1 MIIRILIVVILLL
14 SILNIVGQPG
24 TTTQASANNASAT
37 VKNTQASPISLLPFI
52 EILSALT
59 ILLLSRR
66 FLNRQLKKIRPSAV
80 KPGFSGRTLP
90 DQATNSLPS
99 LYNSL
104 QQG

>member
-24 TTTQASANNASAT
+24 AATHVSANKASESTKNAQ
-37 VKNTQASPISLLPFI
+37 VSPISLFPFV

-66 FLNRQLKKIRPSAV
+66 VLNRQLKKIKSAAL
-80 KPGFSGRTLP
+80 KPGFSGSTLAG
-90 DQATNSLPS
+90 QATNSLPP
-99 LYNSL
+99 LYSSL